1 MSIKK
6 FDTVRTLAFA
16 WTTCHIG
23 AMQKSSPP
31 PSKRT
36 HQALNQNSEHQRLS
50 RYSHISNYNAWYSM
64 QGWIRLPFR
73 VPVWTPKAQPAPYS
87 AIKKM
92 VSLSSFIY
100 IYIFIY
106 INVFFSPIGIF
117 FFPATGLSSCSRL
130 RGTQG
135 ARPDPIGKF
144 GPRPRSVARVLGVT
158 PARGSIPST

>member
-1 MSIKK
+1 MFLRRTSKHGGARTCQSVPYLGREPSFWPAWFYTTWGRCAMSIKK

-100 IYIFIY
+100 IYIYLY
-106 INVFFSPIGIF
+106 I
-117 FFPATGLSSCSRL
+117 
-130 RGTQG
+130 
-135 ARPDPIGKF
+135 
-144 GPRPRSVARVLGVT
+144 
-158 PARGSIPST
+158 